1 MAEMSKVDPT
11 YCRMKAM
18 VALGLQLTA
27 QDQKNSKTV
36 ASHAQNWSPNNVR
49 RLIISPD
56 KITVQWHVGVNGA
69 TSKSVGLDI
78 TKYVSAVTSAE
89 YKSILGLL
97 AGEGREGRVCSNIEE
112 IVICVLSAQPQFAGR
127 PLINAKDADYKSLVL
142 PSSISKYGSVDGA
155 LKARFGRL
163 RGVVYLKCT
172 YDEFSNLIIRN
183 PEVKWNSQDY
193 VLVDEPLLTNKLYA
207 PIHKL
212 NTTDWWKS
220 VTLRALDSRGTGYAF
235 DAEGKQLSNYL
246 KAYKEKRQ
254 KLEEEAKKKAALEIS
269 NKKVLDSTG
278 ADKKYAAA
286 VQRLHGATMCCKA
299 LVEAFKQHPS
309 VEAKIMPK
317 TAEWITTLP
326 QIVGK
331 IAFAPN
337 MRTSLVDF
345 NGVLSK
351 DATFARLAKSFGVE
365 FVDEKDAQGNGISAK
380 YAAATR
386 GINSIVVA
394 MYANIVNV
402 YNDVLDSYSKEFAV
416 AGRVYAHE
424 YKAQPVVCALS
435 ADGQGISVT
444 DTEFYSSLEKMA
456 TYICAVLCDVTYKA
470 SEKVATLPYWQ
481 NKIEGR

>member
-127 PLINAKDADYKSLVL
+127 PLINAKDADYKTLVL
-142 PSSISKYGSVDGA
+142 PSSISKYGSVEGA

-193 VLVDEPLLTNKLYA
+193 VLVDEPLLRDKLYA

-220 VTLRALDSRGTGYAF
+220 VTLRAQDARGTGYAF
-235 DAEGKQLSNYL
+235 DEEGGQLSTCL
-246 KAYKEKRQ
+246 RSYKEKRQ
-254 KLEEEAKKKAALEIS
+254 KLEDEARKKAALDAS

-278 ADKKYAAA
+278 ADKKYLAA
-286 VQRLHGATMCCKA
+286 VQRLHTTVKYCRL
-299 LVEAFKQHPS
+299 LVEAFGKHPS
-309 VEAKIMPK
+309 EEAKAIPE
-317 TAEWITTLP
+317 TISWIRTIP
-326 QIVGK
+326 QIIGNVV
-331 IAFAPN
+331 FAPQF
-337 MRTSLVDF
+337 RPRLVDF
-345 NGVLSK
+345 DGALSK
-351 DATFARLAKSFGVE
+351 DTEFTSLAAKNGVE
-365 FVDEKDAQGNGISAK
+365 FVKEKDAQGNGITAK
-380 YAAATR
+380 YAFATQ
-386 GINSIVVA
+386 GINAIVVA
-394 MYANIVNV
+394 MYANLVNV
-402 YNDVLDSYSKEFAV
+402 YNDVNKCYTQNFKV
-416 AGRVYAHE
+416 AGRVYGHE
-424 YKAQPVVCALS
+424 YKVQA
-435 ADGQGISVT
+435 VT
-444 DTEFYSSLEKMA
+444 CVDNTRQTVFL
-456 TYICAVLCDVTYKA
+456 
-470 SEKVATLPYWQ
+470 
-481 NKIEGR
+481 